1 MLWDTNAIIFFL
13 QDLLPSSS
21 NDFLLREL
29 AKDRPQ
35 ISIITEIELMSWQK
49 ITKAEANVISS
60 FLSNFVSI
68 GLTEEIK
75 ISTIQIRKS
84 TGLKIPDA
92 IIAASALVKGVPLL
106 TNNLKDFEKVDR
118 LKTVDPMNLF

>member
-1 MLWDTNAIIFFL
+1 M
-13 QDLLPSSS
+13 
-21 NDFLLREL
+21 
-29 AKDRPQ
+29 
-35 ISIITEIELMSWQK
+35 
-49 ITKAEANVISS
+49 ISS

-118 LKTVDPMNLF
+118 LKTFDL